1 MSHPVY
7 VALAETVEKHRIPR
21 QPFADLI
28 HAFARDQEQ
37 TSYETYDDLLDYC
50 RYSAN
55 PVGRLVL
62 HVCGYTDS
70 ERINLSNSTCT
81 ALQLANFWQDVRRDW
96 YIGRVYLP
104 LDVMASHNYS
114 LGDLEKD
121 IAQGRAS
128 EAFRRVLRDLVTQA
142 EELFQQGLPL
152 VRSVDRR
159 LAVDVDLFSS
169 GGLAILKKIRRQNYD
184 VLSRRPTIGKLGR
197 LLLLARALRRNIF
210 AHGAAE
216 SSPRSSA
223 A

>member
-1 MSHPVY
+1 MPTMNRLSSIEFFAPFSLPSFEETLPAGVYDIETELSAPVGHIDPATWKAAVLVNLHPRASHPG
-7 VALAETVEKHRIPR
+7 LART
-21 QPFADLI
+21 
-28 HAFARDQEQ
+28 
-37 TSYETYDDLLDYC
+37 
-50 RYSAN
+50 
-55 PVGRLVL
+55 
-62 HVCGYTDS
+62 
-70 ERINLSNSTCT
+70 
-81 ALQLANFWQDVRRDW
+81 
-96 YIGRVYLP
+96 
-104 LDVMASHNYS
+104 
-114 LGDLEKD
+114 
-121 IAQGRAS
+121 
-128 EAFRRVLRDLVTQA
+128 
-142 EELFQQGLPL
+142 L